1 MLVLSSVSPFENY
14 FKLFTYL
21 YLCTCVLMNLCAWYS
36 MYVELRGHLIG
47 ISSLYVGSKEYKTAR
62 VSGKYLTKEPSR
74 QSTLFFFSLES
85 QTIGWYHLYS
95 GWSLL
100 SIQPSWKH
108 FQSCFSIVIIN
119 PVELIMIIH
128 PSVSNFL
135 CCFLWA
141 HLFRLGILDKHF

>member
-14 FKLFTYL
+14 FKLSTYL

-36 MYVELRGHLIG
+36 MYVELRGYLIG

-62 VSGKYLTKEPSR
+62 VSGKYLPKEPSH
-74 QSTLFFFSLES
+74 QSTLFFFQSR
-85 QTIGWYHLYS
+85 IPDHLYS

-128 PSVSNFL
+128 QSVYQTSSVAFCGL
-135 CCFLWA
+135 MC
-141 HLFRLGILDKHF
+141 LD

>member
-62 VSGKYLTKEPSR
+62 VSGKYLPKEPSC
-74 QSTLFFFSLES
+74 QSTLFFFQSRIPDHRMVPFIFRVVSPLNSTFLETFS
-85 QTIGWYHLYS
+85 E
-95 GWSLL
+95 LL
-100 SIQPSWKH
+100 FHSDYKS
-108 FQSCFSIVIIN
+108 S
-119 PVELIMIIH
+119 
-128 PSVSNFL
+128 
-135 CCFLWA
+135 
-141 HLFRLGILDKHF
+141 